1 MPEPRCGPF
10 VGLREYL
17 KPRLFKALCDPTRLA
32 ILAELAEA
40 GGSRTVGQLAESR
53 PVDASVVSRHLGI
66 LRDAKIVEASR
77 RGREVLY
84 RVRYQGLAQSL
95 RSVADAIDRCCPPG
109 TPDPDTSDR
118 ENQYETA
125 DQDA

>member
-1 MPEPRCGPF
+1 MPEPRDDPF

-17 KPRLFKALCDPTRLA
+17 DPRLFKALCDPTRLA

-40 GGSRTVGQLAESR
+40 GGPCTVGRLAESR
-53 PVDASVVSRHLGI
+53 PVDASVVSRHLGV

-84 RVRYQGLAQSL
+84 RVRYQELARSL
-95 RSVADAIDRCCPPG
+95 RAVADAIERCCPPG
-109 TPDPDTSDR
+109 TPNKES
-118 ENQYETA
+118 QHETA
-125 DQDA
+125 DPDA